1 MKITIFDLRKN
12 MSNETLVKQIENYY
26 KKMDKETEV
35 ITYNL

>member
-26 KKMDKETEV
+26 KKMNKETEV
-35 ITYNL
+35 IVYML